1 MKKILLIGGA
11 GYIGTRLHE
20 YLLAEGHDVAS
31 VDTGWYSTPEA
42 GVLVDDYRNLP
53 EDVVKEATAIIL
65 LAGHSGVKMCDGD
78 IQSSWI
84 NNVSNFVGLVK
95 KMNRSQQLIYAS
107 SGSVYGNGGASVFQP
122 INNYD
127 ITKYVLDLEA
137 RRFIN
142 EGYKIIGCRFG
153 TVNGFSPNLRGEL
166 MINAMVNNAVKT
178 GVVTVNN
185 QYVKRPILALEDLC
199 RAMAKMLDT
208 PVPRSGI
215 YDLCSFNDRVID
227 IAEDVCHYV
236 GAELKQ
242 TPDRAGVYDFVID
255 NTRFEREFKFKFR
268 SQRADVIKHVA
279 KNLDQCIITDR
290 TTPKEYQ

>member
-11 GYIGTRLHE
+11 GYIGSQLHDH
-20 YLLAEGHDVAS
+20 LTLEGHDVS
-31 VDTGWYSTPEA
+31 SIDIGWYSQPNA
-42 GVLVDDYRNLP
+42 NVIVDDYRNLP
-53 EDVVKEATAIIL
+53 EDAVKEANAIIL

-95 KMNRSQQLIYAS
+95 KMNRWQQLIYAS
-107 SGSVYGNGGASVFQP
+107 SGSVYGNGGADVFQP

-137 RRFIN
+137 RRFMA

-153 TVNGFSPNLRGEL
+153 TVNGYSPHLRGEL

-178 GVVTVNN
+178 GEVQVNN
-185 QYVKRPILALEDLC
+185 QYVKRPILAIEDLC
-199 RAMAKMLDT
+199 RAMTAMLDS

-227 IAEDVCHYV
+227 IANEVCYYT
-236 GAELKQ
+236 GAQLKL
-242 TPDRAGVYDFVID
+242 TADRAGVYDFTID
-255 NTRFEREFKFKFR
+255 NTRFEREFKFKFTCDR
-268 SQRADVIKHVA
+268 SQVVEDVA
-279 KNLDQCIITDR
+279 SNLDSCHITDR
-290 TTPKEYQ
+290 TVPKEYQ

>member
-11 GYIGTRLHE
+11 GYIGTRLYEH
-20 YLLAEGHDVAS
+20 LVMEGHDVAS
-31 VDTGWYSTPEA
+31 VDLGWYSTPDT

-53 EDVVKEATAIIL
+53 EDVVKEAAAIIL

-84 NNVSNFVGLVK
+84 NNVSNFVGLVR

-107 SGSVYGNGGASVFQP
+107 SGSVYGNGGADVFQP

-137 RRFIN
+137 RRFMA

-166 MINAMVNNAVKT
+166 MINAMVNNAVKN
-178 GVVTVNN
+178 GAISVNN
-185 QYVKRPILALEDLC
+185 KYVKRPILAMEDLC
-199 RAMAKMLDT
+199 RAMSSMLDS
-208 PVPRSGI
+208 PIPRSGI

-227 IAEDVCHYV
+227 IADEVCHYT
-236 GAELKQ
+236 GADLHE
-242 TPDRAGVYDFVID
+242 TPDRAGVYDFTID
-255 NTRFEREFKFKFR
+255 NTRFEREFHFKFTC
-268 SQRADVIKHVA
+268 QREDVIAEVHG
-279 KNLDQCIITDR
+279 NLEFCKVTDR
-290 TTPKEYQ
+290 NILKEYQ